1 MARGKPNPDELIE
14 ALEQD
19 RAEITGKQADAGR
32 ALAEARAQ
40 LADTGATSIRARR
53 YVSELAA
60 AEGRTG
66 ELAAVLAKAEAD
78 AHAAIRANEPKVEAL
93 EGAARNIAA
102 KIETIRDENLE
113 YFARQA
119 HARSIKAV
127 QAQQEARQ
135 AIERAWSTWRAADE
149 GWTRVRASR
158 RNRRYPDL
166 PQGPL
171 SDLASLVNAF
181 NRTCALPP
189 WPAGQRPRSD
199 EDLAHAWRD
208 GDYPSSF
215 GKAAPEAI
223 AQFGD
228 AGEPLL
234 ESV

>member
-1 MARGKPNPDELIE
+1 MARGKPSPDEQI
-14 ALEQD
+14 AVLEQD

-40 LADTGATSIRARR
+40 LADTGETSIRARR

-93 EGAARNIAA
+93 EAAGRNIAA

-113 YFARQA
+113 FYARQA
-119 HARSIKAV
+119 HERSIEAV

-135 AIERAWSTWRAADE
+135 AIERAWQTWKAADE
-149 GWTRVRASR
+149 GWTRVRSSR
-158 RNRRYPDL
+158 RHLRMADL
-166 PQGPL
+166 PSGPL
-171 SDLASLVNAF
+171 SDLQSLVAAF
-181 NRTCALPP
+181 NQTCALPP

-199 EDLAHAWRD
+199 EDLAHAWAP
-208 GDYPSSF
+208 GDYPARF
-215 GKAAPEAI
+215 EKALA
-223 AQFGD
+223 
-228 AGEPLL
+228 
-234 ESV
+234 

>member
-1 MARGKPNPDELIE
+1 MAKTKPNPDEQIE
-14 ALEQD
+14 ALEQ
-19 RAEITGKQADAGR
+19 RQKQVAGKQADAGR
-32 ALAEARAQ
+32 ALAAARAQ
-40 LADTGATSIRARR
+40 LANTGETSIRARR

-60 AEGRTG
+60 VEGRTG

-93 EGAARNIAA
+93 EAAARNITA

-113 YFARQA
+113 HFARQA
-119 HARSIKAV
+119 HERSIEAV

-135 AIERAWSTWRAADE
+135 AIERAWETWRAADE
-149 GWTRVRASR
+149 GWGQVRSSR
-158 RNRRYPDL
+158 RHLRMADL
-166 PQGPL
+166 PSGPL
-171 SDLASLVNAF
+171 SDLQSLVAAF

-215 GKAAPEAI
+215 GKAAPVA
-223 AQFGD
+223 A
-228 AGEPLL
+228 
-234 ESV
+234 

>member
-1 MARGKPNPDELIE
+1 MARTKPNPDQLIE

-19 RAEITGKQADAGR
+19 RARITGKQADAGR

-40 LADTGATSIRARR
+40 LADTGETSIRARR

-78 AHAAIRANEPKVEAL
+78 AHAAIRENEPKAAAL
-93 EGAARNIAA
+93 ETAGRNIAA
-102 KIETIRDENLE
+102 NIETIRDENLE

-119 HARSIKAV
+119 HERSIAAV
-127 QAQQEARQ
+127 AAQAEARA
-135 AIERAWSTWRAADE
+135 AIERAWETWKAADE
-149 GWTRVRASR
+149 GWTRVRTSR

-166 PQGPL
+166 PRGPL
-171 SDLASLVNAF
+171 SDLVSLVNAF

-199 EDLAHAWRD
+199 EDLAHAWHP
-208 GDYPSSF
+208 GDYPASF
-215 GKAAPEAI
+215 AKAEPAPA
-223 AQFGD
+223 A
-228 AGEPLL
+228 LL
-234 ESV
+234 EQL

>member
-1 MARGKPNPDELIE
+1 MTRGKPNPDELIE

-19 RAEITGKQADAGR
+19 RAEITGKEADAGR

-40 LADTGATSIRARR
+40 LADTGETSIRARR

-93 EGAARNIAA
+93 EAAARNIAA
-102 KIETIRDENLE
+102 KIEQIRDASLE
-113 YFARQA
+113 YYSRQA
-119 HARSIKAV
+119 HERSIEAV

-135 AIERAWSTWRAADE
+135 AIERAWETWKAADE
-149 GWTRVRASR
+149 GWTRVRSSR
-158 RNRRYPDL
+158 RHLRMADL
-166 PQGPL
+166 PSGPL
-171 SDLASLVNAF
+171 SDLQSLVAAF

-208 GDYPSSF
+208 VDYPSSF
-215 GKAAPEAI
+215 GKAAPV
-223 AQFGD
+223 
-228 AGEPLL
+228 L
-234 ESV
+234 S